1 MYLTVDNNQLSLD
14 TTYNIFKHTYI
25 DSFNRLKDSLKTY
38 LRETEPIINTARY
51 NMKY

>member
-25 DSFNRLKDSLKTY
+25 DSFNSLTKY